1 MFINQCMW
9 IVILITLIN
18 QCKQQST
25 GTTWG
30 GLLEESLS
38 IYDEKCNHTTR
49 NLATTF
55 HKPVGG
61 SKYIFSFWIRPT
73 DNLKS
78 NSRISFSTKE
88 L

>member
-49 NLATTF
+49 NLA
-55 HKPVGG
+55 
-61 SKYIFSFWIRPT
+61 
-73 DNLKS
+73 L
-78 NSRISFSTKE
+78 
-88 L
+88 